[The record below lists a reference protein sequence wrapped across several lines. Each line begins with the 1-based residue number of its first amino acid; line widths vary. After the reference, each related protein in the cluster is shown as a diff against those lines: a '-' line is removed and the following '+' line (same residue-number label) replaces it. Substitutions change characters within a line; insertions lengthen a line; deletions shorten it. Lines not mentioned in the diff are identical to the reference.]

1 MLRKLRPI
9 VFEDSL
15 IVRFLS
21 KLRLFGVSIIAVS
34 FGPFVFLKHKRN
46 PLMENH
52 EAIHFFQQLELLFVF
67 QWLLYIVFY
76 LIGLIKHR
84 SRSIAYNSNPFERE
98 AYENQ
103 SNMNYLQHRPWFSW
117 RKYL

>member
-15 IVRFLS
+15 IVRILS
-21 KLRLFGVSIIAVS
+21 ALHLLGVRIIALS
-34 FGPFVFLKHKRN
+34 FGPFIFLKNKRN

-52 EAIHFFQQLELLFVF
+52 ETIHFFQQLELLFVF
-67 QWLLYIVFY
+67 QWLLYGIFY
-76 LIGLIKHR
+76 LVGLVKHR
-84 SRSIAYNSNPFERE
+84 SRSLAYYSNPFEKE

-103 SNMNYLQHRPWFSW
+103 GDMNYLERRPWFNW
-117 RKYL
+117 RRYL